1 MRKSFGETGSTKDT
15 RTNKLTAALP
25 VHLPASPIHDA
36 VVGAAGSSQPL
47 TVGLAQTRPQL
58 LCTAKKMISTSP
70 VITFVPDGTARCLW
84 TEAVPL
90 HELGRLEVTR
100 ASNIEFNNSTQR
112 WELKDRTGK
121 VRFVAQSRSACLQ
134 WEQHHLQAL
143 T

>member
-1 MRKSFGETGSTKDT
+1 M
-15 RTNKLTAALP
+15 
-25 VHLPASPIHDA
+25 SPPI
-36 VVGAAGSSQPL
+36 
-47 TVGLAQTRPQL
+47 
-58 LCTAKKMISTSP
+58 
-70 VITFVPDGTARCLW
+70 ITFTPDGTARCLW

-112 WELKDRTGK
+112 WELKDLTGK

-134 WEQHHLQAL
+134 WEQHHLQPL